1 LLDEKGVEVRGY
13 MIAKVKSST
22 IGFKGSHIKVKVT
35 KKIKLLDSNVK
46 VELAN
51 EHKFEVEGYNT
62 TKLWSF

>member
-1 LLDEKGVEVRGY
+1 MLDEKGVEVRGY
-13 MIAKVKSST
+13 MLAKVKGYT
-22 IGFKGSHIKVKVT
+22 IGFKGSHVKVKVT
-35 KKIKLLDSNVK
+35 KMIKLLGSNVK